1 MATGLRKSF
10 ILALAGGLV
19 AGAFVAP
26 AVAGK
31 KAKPVAT
38 TLYMHGTQ
46 VVGELDSSPQVADAP
61 LPMDPNEPAGAE
73 PKSHGIAN
81 GLVTPNRQ
89 CAGNNLFPV
98 FVGSVSGR
106 IVGDMTV
113 TLHALSTPGGNVDV
127 RVWNDKMGLLCNSE
141 LSGSQ
146 DYPEPVAEQTV
157 ALPAGA
163 GAMEV
168 TFEDLDFLATT
179 NLMIQVSPAVAA
191 ELPTPDPAP
200 DDVMGPFVARVLY
213 DSTNYP
219 SNVTFQCIPAK
230 GQKSCTP

>member
-1 MATGLRKSF
+1 MAARLRKSL
-10 ILALAGGLV
+10 IVALAGGLV

-26 AVAGK
+26 AVAKK

-46 VVGELDSSPQVADAP
+46 VIGEAESSPQVADAP
-61 LPMDPNEPAGAE
+61 LPMDATEPTGAE

-81 GLVTPNRQ
+81 GLVTPNHQ

-98 FVGSVSGR
+98 FVGNVSGR

-113 TLHALSTPGGNVDV
+113 TLHALSTPGGSVDV
-127 RVWNDKMGLLCNSE
+127 RVWNDKLGLLCTSE
-141 LSGSQ
+141 ASGTQ
-146 DYPEPVAEQTV
+146 EYPEPVAEQTV
-157 ALPAGA
+157 ALPAGP

-179 NLMIQVSPAVAA
+179 NLMIQVTPAVAA
-191 ELPTPDPAP
+191 DLPTPDPAP
-200 DDVMGPFVARVLY
+200 DTVFGPFVARVLY
-213 DSTNYP
+213 DSTDYP

-230 GQKSCTP
+230 GKSCTP